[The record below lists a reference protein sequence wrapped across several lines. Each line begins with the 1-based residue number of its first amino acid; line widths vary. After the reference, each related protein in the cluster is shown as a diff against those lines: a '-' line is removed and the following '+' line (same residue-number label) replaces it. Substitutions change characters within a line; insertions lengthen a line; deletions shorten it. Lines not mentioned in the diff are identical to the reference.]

1 MRRLPAASASDLR
14 ASGAA
19 RRTFR
24 RYLRWW
30 ARIGACACQ
39 AQILNLLVE
48 LKQDFGLSYLFIS
61 HDLSVVRHIAD
72 RVMVMNQGRIVES
85 GHHREIWEHPQHP
98 YTRSLIQAAPHA
110 DRRRAA

>member
-1 MRRLPAASASDLR
+1 VRPALVVLDEPVSALDVS
-14 ASGAA
+14 
-19 RRTFR
+19 
-24 RYLRWW
+24 
-30 ARIGACACQ
+30 IQ

-72 RVMVMNQGRIVES
+72 RVMVMNQGRIVEA